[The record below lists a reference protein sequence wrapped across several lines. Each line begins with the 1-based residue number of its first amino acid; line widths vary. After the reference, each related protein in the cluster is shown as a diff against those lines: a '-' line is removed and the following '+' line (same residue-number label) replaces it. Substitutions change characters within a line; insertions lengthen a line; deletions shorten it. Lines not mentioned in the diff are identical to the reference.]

1 MSIRLTGQVLRI
13 AGLLMEMIGILA
25 FGLRTRADVPL
36 PSFVRQLSTDSL
48 WILIGIGFAT
58 WLVGSI
64 LTYWPRP
71 KPRAGKPMA
80 RDDDLNV

>member
-1 MSIRLTGQVLRI
+1 
-13 AGLLMEMIGILA
+13 MEMIGILA

-71 KPRAGKPMA
+71 KPLAGKLTA
-80 RDDDLNV
+80 RDDDLNA